1 MVDILDYTYTLE
13 GDDLKIWFAD
23 RGSPAYF

>member
-1 MVDILDYTYTLE
+1 MVDILDYTYTLK
-13 GDDLKIWFAD
+13 GDDVKIWFAD

>member
-1 MVDILDYTYTLE
+1 MVDILEYTYTLKV
-13 GDDLKIWFAD
+13 DDLKIWFAD

>member
-1 MVDILDYTYTLE
+1 MVDILDYTHTLKV
-13 GDDLKIWFAD
+13 DDLKFWFAD

>member
-13 GDDLKIWFAD
+13 GDDLKNWFAD